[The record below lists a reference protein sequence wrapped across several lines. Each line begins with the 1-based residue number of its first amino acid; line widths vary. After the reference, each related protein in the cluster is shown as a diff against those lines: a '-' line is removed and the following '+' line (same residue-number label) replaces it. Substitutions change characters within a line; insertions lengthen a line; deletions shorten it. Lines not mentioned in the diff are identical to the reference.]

1 MSVYSIESYRP
12 RGVPLASPAPAQGR
26 ASSSGAGTFTENQL
40 HQDVRVLLRVAEIG
54 DINAMPFRIQVR
66 RTLDAIEGRRQAL
79 RHEWEAETRRE
90 SPSMRRCAGFRDREL
105 AMRELALQLL
115 GILNQV
121 PPGPRGAA

>member
-1 MSVYSIESYRP
+1 MSLHYITP
-12 RGVPLASPAPAQGR
+12 GVTPHKQPALVSGGSHSCQGGQ
-26 ASSSGAGTFTENQL
+26 SENAL
-40 HQDVRVLLRVAEIG
+40 HRDVRLLLRVSQVG

-79 RHEWEAETRRE
+79 RHEWESETRRE